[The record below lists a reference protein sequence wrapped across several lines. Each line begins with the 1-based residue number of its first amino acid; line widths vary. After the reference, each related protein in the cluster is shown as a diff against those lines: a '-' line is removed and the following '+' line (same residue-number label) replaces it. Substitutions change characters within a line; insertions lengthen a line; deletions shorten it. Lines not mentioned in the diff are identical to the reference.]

1 MPPLAADAQ
10 DVPPSLTVTLAL
22 AGGSY
27 AAAPECSVEAM
38 KTVRYSVGG
47 SLRID
52 AVPLDAVP
60 ASLGLASWLDTGD
73 RHLAYRCVVTP
84 RADGRWSG
92 RSTLLPSGWTIGSG
106 SGDRRVCRYVA
117 DSDASGAIDANIEH
131 PLDYVDVAGS
141 LLAQNFLV
149 VRGDQ
154 ACPAASGGGSLFRRP
169 RHAATSTLTPP
180 RRTP

>member
-1 MPPLAADAQ
+1 
-10 DVPPSLTVTLAL
+10 
-22 AGGSY
+22 
-27 AAAPECSVEAM
+27 M
-38 KTVRYSVGG
+38 KTVRYSAGG
-47 SLRID
+47 SLRIE

-60 ASLGLASWLDTGD
+60 ASLGLVSWLDTGD

-92 RSTLLPSGWTIGSG
+92 RSALLPAGWTIGSG

-117 DSDASGAIDANIEH
+117 DSDGSGAIDANIEH

-154 ACPAASGGGSLFRRP
+154 ACPAAAK
-169 RHAATSTLTPP
+169 AACFPP
-180 RRTP
+180 ASARCRINPDPARRTP